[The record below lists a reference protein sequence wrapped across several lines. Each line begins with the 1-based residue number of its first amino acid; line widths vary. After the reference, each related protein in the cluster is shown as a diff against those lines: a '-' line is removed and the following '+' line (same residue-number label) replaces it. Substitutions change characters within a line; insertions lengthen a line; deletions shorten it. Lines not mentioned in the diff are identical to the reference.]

1 MAELLAGKTAVISG
15 IANKWS
21 LAYAIAES
29 FSREGAELVLTAP
42 TEKLREGMEAIT
54 AGLKVV
60 KTMTVDVTS
69 DPDLDNFAEGL
80 KGMGRPI
87 DALVHSLAFAN
98 RDDLSNPF
106 VQTSREGF

>member
-1 MAELLAGKTAVISG
+1 MSGLLAGKTAVIAG

-42 TEKLREGMEAIT
+42 TEKLRDGVEAIT
-54 AGLKVV
+54 SHLKVA
-60 KTMTVDVTS
+60 KTLVLDVAS
-69 DPDLDNFAEGL
+69 DEDLDKFGESL
-80 KGMGRPI
+80 KNLGHPV

-98 RDDLSNPF
+98 RDDLSN
-106 VQTSREGF
+106 